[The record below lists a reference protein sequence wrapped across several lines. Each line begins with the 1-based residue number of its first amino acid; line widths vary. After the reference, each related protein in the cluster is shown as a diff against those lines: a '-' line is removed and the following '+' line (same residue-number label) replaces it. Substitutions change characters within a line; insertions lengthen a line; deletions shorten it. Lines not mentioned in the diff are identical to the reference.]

1 MSFDKKWEKEIYQKG
16 RQVNKYP
23 FHNLVSSINRIF
35 REKNIKKSRALDLG
49 CGTGNN
55 LKFLL
60 DYGFKEIIAVDGSKS
75 AITLAKRFVKSKKC
89 RFFCCDL
96 DNFKFA
102 KNEFDLIIDR
112 GALTHN
118 KKNFIKKIYN
128 KTLEGLKS
136 DGFFISHV
144 FSKKHSEYKKQK
156 NKKAFKAS
164 MQVNS
169 QMTATFFNES
179 EIKMM
184 FKNFKIISLSESTEK
199 NFLNKHSTSYWH
211 VIAQKR

>member
-118 KKNFIKKIYN
+118 KKNFIKKKLLDFKFN
-128 KTLEGLKS
+128 PHDLSLSNKKTCKTLK
-136 DGFFISHV
+136 
-144 FSKKHSEYKKQK
+144 
-156 NKKAFKAS
+156 
-164 MQVNS
+164 
-169 QMTATFFNES
+169 
-179 EIKMM
+179 IKMTN
-184 FKNFKIISLSESTEK
+184 FKKSLNICKKNFNI
-199 NFLNKHSTSYWH
+199 
-211 VIAQKR
+211 